1 MIVVDSSALL
11 AILLKETEKQAFEDV
26 IADADRCVLSAVNA
40 HETAAV
46 LRLRHGP
53 VGAEKLWTFI
63 ADSDI
68 EVVPFDEAQAREAA
82 MAFDRY
88 GKGIDPKARFNLCD
102 CAAYALAKS
111 MKAPLL
117 FKGEDFAQTDLS
129 SALRERETFAIAGI
143 PS

>member
-1 MIVVDSSALL
+1 
-11 AILLKETEKQAFEDV
+11 
-26 IADADRCVLSAVNA
+26 
-40 HETAAV
+40 
-46 LRLRHGP
+46 
-53 VGAEKLWTFI
+53 
-63 ADSDI
+63 
-68 EVVPFDEAQAREAA
+68 VPFDEAQAREAA

-88 GKGIDPKARFNLCD
+88 GKGIDPKARLNLCD